1 VRFDGSHVD
10 AVRHSF
16 RHRSTVAGHLKAS
29 LPRLGAD
36 VLFVTTMRILLVSQM
51 YPGPAAPDLGVFVKQ
66 IADALEEEGN
76 EVERVV
82 IDRRGGTPAKY
93 GLLAARA
100 AATAR
105 RFRPEVV
112 YAHFLFPA
120 GAAGA
125 LAARLSGARLVVTAH
140 GRDVRNVGA
149 IPGVAAATRGV
160 VRRAAAV
167 IAVSDFL
174 RRELEAK
181 LPEARG
187 KTTVIDSGVDL
198 ERFRHREPGPLR
210 TEVGWEGEEPF
221 YLCVG
226 TLDERKNVLRLADAF
241 GRLERGSLAFV
252 GAGPLRERL
261 EGRSRVRLV
270 GRVPHERV
278 PDWIAACDVLCQ
290 PSLIEPFGQTVLEA
304 LATERPVVATRI
316 GGPPELVTPETGV
329 LVDPGSVESIEAALR
344 EAAKLPRPNPP
355 ARAVAEQHDVHLQA
369 RRVAEVLRGKSQ

>member
-1 VRFDGSHVD
+1 
-10 AVRHSF
+10 
-16 RHRSTVAGHLKAS
+16 
-29 LPRLGAD
+29 
-36 VLFVTTMRILLVSQM
+36 M

-66 IADALEEEGN
+66 MADQLEQGGN

-100 AATAR
+100 AAAAR

-112 YAHFLFPA
+112 YTHFLFPA
-120 GAAGA
+120 GAVGA

-140 GRDVRNVGA
+140 GRDVRNVGS
-149 IPGVAAATRGV
+149 IRGVAAATRRV
-160 VRRAAAV
+160 VRRADAV

-198 ERFRHREPGPLR
+198 ARFRHREPGPLR
-210 TEVGWEGEEPF
+210 AELGWEGEEPF

-226 TLDERKNVLRLADAF
+226 TLDERKNVVRLADAF
-241 GRLERGSLAFV
+241 ARLERGTLAFV
-252 GAGPLRERL
+252 GDGPLRDRL
-261 EGRSRVRLV
+261 AGRPRVRLV
-270 GRVPHERV
+270 GRVAHERV
-278 PDWIAACDVLCQ
+278 PDWIAACDALCQ

-316 GGPPELVTPETGV
+316 GGPPELVTPDTGV
-329 LVDPGSVESIEAALR
+329 LVDPGSVESIEAGLR
-344 EAAKLPRPNPP
+344 GAAELPRPNPS
-355 ARAVAEQHDVHLQA
+355 ARAIAEQHDVRLQA
-369 RRVAEVLRGKSQ
+369 RRIGEVLRGESQ